1 MKEIG
6 EVFVRINE
14 ENIDQKKNDLL
25 NGRNE
30 ETTREGRKSE
40 QKKKIR
46 YCARKWKCLSICHH
60 LFAKKPRKF
69 VFLNIYSI

>member
-14 ENIDQKKNDLL
+14 ENIDQQKNDLL

-30 ETTREGRKSE
+30 ETKEKEGR
-40 QKKKIR
+40 
-46 YCARKWKCLSICHH
+46 
-60 LFAKKPRKF
+60 
-69 VFLNIYSI
+69 VN